1 MTNLPATN
9 VPATNVPA
17 TNVPAT
23 NVPATNVP
31 SPIPV
36 GRILQSSNRG
46 FVVGCR
52 AMQREIP
59 VFGSFVRADLRSSDA
74 SVYGLIYNVALRD
87 DQFVRHVVVAEPTE
101 EVVRDQQE
109 NRQVPIEVS
118 VLAVGCRIGGRILH
132 CIPPQPPVTM
142 DFLYQC
148 APEEVRD
155 FTQRLDYFRLI
166 LGARDVPADELLVTS
181 LRFAAAARPPQ
192 EREPFLLEAGR
203 ELARLLGGDLLRL
216 DGLLRQIAWER

>member
-1 MTNLPATN
+1 MTNDQMTSDQMTSDQFTN
-9 VPATNVPA
+9 SQSTSYPP
-17 TNVPAT
+17 PL
-23 NVPATNVP
+23 
-31 SPIPV
+31 PV
-36 GRILQSSNRG
+36 GRILQASNRG

-74 SVYGLIYNVALRD
+74 AVYGLIYNVALRD
-87 DQFVRHVVVAEPTE
+87 DQFVRYVVVAEPTE

-118 VLAVGCRIGGRILH
+118 VLAVGCRMGGQVLH

-155 FTQRLDYFRLI
+155 FTRRLDYFRLV
-166 LGARDVPADELLVTS
+166 LGAPDVPADELLVAS

-192 EREPFLLEAGR
+192 ERESFLLEAGR

-216 DGLLRQIAWER
+216 DTLLRQISGSR